1 MDEYIRT
8 GDNVNKC
15 SGYTAAPLSPLRLSL
30 YQEASVSAD
39 CTEDTRAHT
48 GHWTML
54 GGHLLGR
61 KSGNSEGRCSKLRS
75 NTASNLQHNLCKHQA
90 ARGGLW
96 LVAYGVRQ
104 LTCYLVQ
111 FYMFLL

>member
-8 GDNVNKC
+8 GDNVNTVEI
-15 SGYTAAPLSPLRLSL
+15 GDTAALLSPLRLSL
-30 YQEASVSAD
+30 YQEVCLETAQK
-39 CTEDTRAHT
+39 TRGPTLDT

-75 NTASNLQHNLCKHQA
+75 NTA
-90 ARGGLW
+90 R
-96 LVAYGVRQ
+96 
-104 LTCYLVQ
+104 
-111 FYMFLL
+111 

>member
-15 SGYTAAPLSPLRLSL
+15 SGDTAAPLSPLRLSL
-30 YQEASVSAD
+30 SGSVSGD

-61 KSGNSEGRCSKLRS
+61 KSGNSEGRCIKLRS
-75 NTASNLQHNLCKHQA
+75 NTARNLQH
-90 ARGGLW
+90 
-96 LVAYGVRQ
+96 V
-104 LTCYLVQ
+104 
-111 FYMFLL
+111 

>member
-15 SGYTAAPLSPLRLSL
+15 SGDTAAPLSPLRLSL
-30 YQEASVSAD
+30 YQEVCLETAQKTRGPTLDTGQCSVVTCWGGNPGTVKVAAANSAATPLAT
-39 CTEDTRAHT
+39 CN
-48 GHWTML
+48 M
-54 GGHLLGR
+54 
-61 KSGNSEGRCSKLRS
+61 
-75 NTASNLQHNLCKHQA
+75 CKHQA

-104 LTCYLVQ
+104 LTCYLQ